1 MRLLVEAMRRR
12 ENEKEIEL
20 ALIPSVVY

>member
-12 ENEKEIEL
+12 ENGKEIEL
-20 ALIPSVVY
+20 ALILIVVY